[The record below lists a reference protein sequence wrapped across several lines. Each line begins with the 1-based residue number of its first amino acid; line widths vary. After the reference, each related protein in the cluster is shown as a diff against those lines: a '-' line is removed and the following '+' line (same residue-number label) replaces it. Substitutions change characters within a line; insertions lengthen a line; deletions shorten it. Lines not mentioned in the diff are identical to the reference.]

1 MTRTRLGMDD
11 ATRRCEWGWVGGGAN
26 IIVSMAGGDSF
37 RRVIA
42 LSEFMAGSI

>member
-1 MTRTRLGMDD
+1 MMPRVDVSGGGL
-11 ATRRCEWGWVGGGAN
+11 GGGAN